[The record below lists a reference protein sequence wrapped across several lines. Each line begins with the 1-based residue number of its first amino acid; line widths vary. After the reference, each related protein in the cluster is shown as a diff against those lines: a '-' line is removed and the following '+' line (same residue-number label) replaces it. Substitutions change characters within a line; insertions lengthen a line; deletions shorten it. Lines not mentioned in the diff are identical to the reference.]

1 MRLKHLLT
9 LSSLS
14 LALACHDGKSGLDTL
29 SNLADG
35 DGNSSGTVRVRVV
48 AAGADSS
55 VTRIPGAR
63 VILLNVGTVPPD
75 TIPDSIPGPPQPPPP
90 PVESLMA
97 GIFGDTVIPPPDSTP
112 PPPPPPDSTP
122 PDSTPPPPPPPGCG
136 RTGEAVARAVT
147 NAEGAVIFTGLP
159 SAKYDILVEVPG
171 SDRQGAFCGVHLL
184 SGQTATIQIFVH

>member
-1 MRLKHLLT
+1 MRLRHILT

-35 DGNSSGTVRVRVV
+35 DASTGTVRVRVV
-48 AAGADSS
+48 SAGSDSS
-55 VTRIPGAR
+55 FTRIPGAR
-63 VILLNVGTVPPD
+63 VILLNVGTIPPD
-75 TIPDSIPGPPQPPPP
+75 TIPDSIPGPPPPPPP
-90 PVESLMA
+90 PVESLTA
-97 GIFGDTVIPPPDSTP
+97 GIFGDTVVPPPDST

-136 RTGEAVARAVT
+136 RSGTPVARGVT
-147 NAEGAVIFTGLP
+147 NAEGAVIFTGLA

-171 SDRQGAFCGVHLL
+171 TDRQGAFCGVHLL
-184 SGQTATIQIFVH
+184 SGQTATIQVVVH